1 MITNSTFLI
10 CLAGSIIGLLAG
22 FLMHRS
28 DYCVAGMFRDAFLFR
43 KTFMLRSL
51 ALQVVTTLVFFEI
64 FRALGLL
71 PLYPFPTLGFA
82 SAATIIGGFIFG
94 IGMVMAGGC
103 VVGTLYKM
111 GAGSV
116 VSAMAF
122 IGLIV
127 GSALYAEVHPWWAS
141 FMKAT
146 TFFQP
151 AKTLPGL
158 FEINPAFILLPT
170 TCVAILIFIKWQR
183 ENKFVRQSEVKGYI
197 QPWKTAV
204 TLALLSLLAYALIG
218 MPLGITTTYAKIAA
232 MIETL
237 LIPEHIGTV
246 SFFQLT
252 PLNIIH
258 PSSGALLQGGPG
270 PHIDSTWAIQF
281 PLIAGIVL
289 GSTLSAVLLG
299 EFSIQYRIP
308 PVQLCMALSGGI
320 LLGVAS
326 RMSQGCNVWHLMGG
340 LPILALQSLVFI
352 LGLLPGTWI
361 GSKIVSHI
369 ILKQT
374 MRSTDDR

>member
-10 CLAGSIIGLLAG
+10 YLTGSIIGLLAG

-28 DYCVAGMFRDAFLFR
+28 DYCIAGMFRDAFLFR
-43 KTFMLRSL
+43 NTFMLRSL
-51 ALQVVTTLVFFEI
+51 ALQVIVTLVFFEI
-64 FRALGLL
+64 SRALDLL
-71 PLYPFPTLGFA
+71 PLYPFPLLGFA

-94 IGMVMAGGC
+94 IGMVLAGGC

-116 VSAMAF
+116 ISTMAF
-122 IGLIV
+122 IGFIA
-127 GSALYAEVHPWWAS
+127 GSALYAEIHPWWAS

-146 TFFQP
+146 TFFQS

-158 FEINPAFILLPT
+158 FGINPAFILLPT
-170 TCVAILIFIKWQR
+170 AFVSILVFIKWHR

-197 QPWKTAV
+197 QPWETAV
-204 TLALLSLLAYALIG
+204 ALALLGLLAYILIG
-218 MPLGITTTYAKIAA
+218 MPLGVTTTYTKIAA

-237 LIPEHIGTV
+237 LIPEHISSV

-252 PLNIIH
+252 PLNITH

-270 PHIDSTWAIQF
+270 PQIDSIWAIQF

-289 GSTLSAVLLG
+289 GSTLSAMLLG
-299 EFSIQYRIP
+299 EFSIQYRVP

-320 LLGVAS
+320 LLGVSS

-340 LPILALQSLVFI
+340 LPILALQSLLFI
-352 LGLLPGTWI
+352 LGLLPGTWL

-369 ILKQT
+369 ILKQSI
-374 MRSTDDR
+374 RSTEAR